1 MTQSFKTASAWN
13 IHWYIYQHQHIA
25 GGMVRKS
32 WDQTSGCWDITVHSS
47 LCGRPKY
54 GDDKKNGEG
63 EVRSVTTST
72 ISSPLSA
79 SDESEL
85 YSGWSD
91 STSETSSPSLH
102 SVKMASHV
110 QSLQCFYQIPK
121 KTHTSNHGCINHLS
135 NNTINNHVKMWDQKL
150 HDL

>member
-85 YSGWSD
+85 DSGWSD

-102 SVKMASHV
+102 YVSCPEPPVF
-110 QSLQCFYQIPK
+110 LPNPK